1 MDFAFTEE
9 QLAVSEAA
17 ATIFQALAAPE
28 RVAEVERDAD
38 RFDAVLWRELAKA
51 NLLGVGL
58 AEDYGGSGL
67 GLTEVC
73 LVLEQQGRAVA
84 PVPLWAT
91 LVLGALP
98 IARFGTD
105 AQRNRW
111 LPAVVAGDA
120 RLSAAVNEM
129 AGASRD
135 QPMVRAEPRGNGW
148 ALHGTALAVPQAH
161 LAARVLVPARVGSG
175 NGAGTPDDVTIV
187 VLVDPSGPGV
197 VLERATTTDRQVH
210 PHLRFDG
217 APVDATDVLAGEN
230 DADDVVQWM
239 LDRARTGLC
248 ALQLGVTEEAVRRA
262 AAYLNERHQFG
273 RPLSSFQGTMLR
285 AADAYIDTEAI
296 RVTTWSAAW
305 RLDTGRPAEES
316 VAIAHWWASEAGQR
330 VVHATQHLHGGLG
343 ADVEYPIHRY
353 FLWGKQIELMLQG
366 PSAELARLGAMVASP
381 SQAAKGPGSQAAR
394 GAASPAVQ
402 GPASTH
408 SGATS

>member
-9 QLAVSEAA
+9 QSAVSEAA
-17 ATIFQALAAPE
+17 ATIFPALAAPE
-28 RVAEVERDAD
+28 RVAEVERDPD
-38 RFDAVLWRELAKA
+38 RFDSVLWRELAKA
-51 NLLGVGL
+51 NLLGVAL
-58 AEDYGGSGL
+58 PEEHGGSGL

-91 LVLGALP
+91 VVLGALA
-98 IARFGTD
+98 IARFGTP
-105 AQRNRW
+105 AQRDRW
-111 LPAVVAGDA
+111 LPAVVAGDV

-135 QPMVRAEPRGNGW
+135 QPMVRAEPRGDSW
-148 ALHGTALAVPQAH
+148 VLHGTALAVPQAH
-161 LAARVLVPARVGSG
+161 LAARVLVPARVG
-175 NGAGTPDDVTIV
+175 AGTSDDATIV
-187 VLVDPSGPGV
+187 VLVDPAGPGV
-197 VLERATTTDRQVH
+197 VLERAITTDHQIH
-210 PHLRFDG
+210 PHLRFDD
-217 APVDATDVLAGEN
+217 APVDASEVLAG
-230 DADDVVQWM
+230 ADDGRDVVRWT

-248 ALQLGVTEEAVRRA
+248 AMQLGVTEEAVRRA
-262 AAYLNERHQFG
+262 ASYLNERHQFG

-305 RLDTGRPAEES
+305 RLDTGLPAEES

-366 PSAELARLGAMVASP
+366 PSAELARLGLMLAS
-381 SQAAKGPGSQAAR
+381 SL
-394 GAASPAVQ
+394 
-402 GPASTH
+402 
-408 SGATS
+408 GATGAPTGAPTGATT